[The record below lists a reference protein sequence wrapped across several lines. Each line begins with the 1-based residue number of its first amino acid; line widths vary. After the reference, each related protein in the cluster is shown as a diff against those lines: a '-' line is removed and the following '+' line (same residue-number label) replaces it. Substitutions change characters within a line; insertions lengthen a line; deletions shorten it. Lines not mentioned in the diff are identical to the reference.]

1 MLTVCS
7 MYISGTIFDPSTCF
21 TAQLRASQRFFWVR
35 FRESLNVRV
44 FEEKHIAITRT
55 TTRPFRGNHLTDHLE
70 LSSFRQISKFTRLQP
85 KRPTKHSRLFNNFK
99 SQRNTVRV
107 WLCELTVTRGSI
119 YEVAVSNLHVAFTKS
134 PNYKYIQWLC
144 YVSTKPRD
152 AYITQSV
159 FCNTLAFLRV
169 VVILPQTL
177 EYFFL
182 TRRAIVFWL
191 SHTAKKITKAVESRN
206 HRCFTC
212 KIYMTKKIRC

>member
-1 MLTVCS
+1 M
-7 MYISGTIFDPSTCF
+7 
-21 TAQLRASQRFFWVR
+21 
-35 FRESLNVRV
+35 RV
-44 FEEKHIAITRT
+44 FEEKHIAITRI

-99 SQRNTVRV
+99 SQRNTGFGYVS
-107 WLCELTVTRGSI
+107 WLWH
-119 YEVAVSNLHVAFTKS
+119 EVVFTKS
-134 PNYKYIQWLC
+134 RWIICMSHLQRVLIINTSNG
-144 YVSTKPRD
+144 YVTCQRSPVTRTSRNLFFFVCKG
-152 AYITQSV
+152 
-159 FCNTLAFLRV
+159 NTLAFLRV